1 MPDDGQSRTILVVDD
16 DESVLHVVVLS
27 LRKAGYTVMPA
38 TTSEDALKICSQCRD
53 GIDLAILDVVMPTM
67 SGPELL
73 DCLQKHSGNVRT
85 LFISGY
91 PKDEAIRRTRTI
103 PSKAEF
109 LQKPFTPA
117 VLRAR
122 VSDVLAQ
129 PI

>member
-1 MPDDGQSRTILVVDD
+1 MVDD
-16 DESVLHVVVLS
+16 DASVLRIVAIS

-38 TTSEDALKICSQCRD
+38 ASSEEALQICSSLQTP
-53 GIDLAILDVVMPTM
+53 IDLAILDVVMPNM

-73 DCLQKHSGNVRT
+73 DCLQQHGRTVRS

-91 PKDEAIRRTRTI
+91 PKDEAIRQTRTI
-103 PSKAEF
+103 PPRAEF

-117 VLRAR
+117 DLRAR

-129 PI
+129 ARNNSAGEDEKN